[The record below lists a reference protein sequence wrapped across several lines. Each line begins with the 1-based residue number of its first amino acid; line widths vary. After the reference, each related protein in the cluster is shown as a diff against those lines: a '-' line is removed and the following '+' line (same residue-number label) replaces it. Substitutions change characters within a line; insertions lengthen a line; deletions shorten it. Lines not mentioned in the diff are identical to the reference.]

1 MITALL
7 LGILLGFA
15 LSIPPGPLA
24 VAVIKKSFEGRF
36 RPAFMTGLGAAVMDV
51 VYILAATFA
60 SSALVV
66 AFSSIFLRYK
76 WLSLLFQVLC
86 VAVLVLL
93 GLKYLRQKHKA
104 PPPALAPGGQAAQS
118 KPSPASPFWV
128 GVLIAFMNLASP
140 TFLPAMIAS
149 VSYLHGEGI
158 LERGFWESVLYSTG
172 FGVGTLLWFTSLTR
186 FLIKQREKLSSNFIS
201 SIYKFAGGTFILFA
215 LILVYKIVMHTNW
228 KTLF

>member
-7 LGILLGFA
+7 LGILLGFV

-36 RPAFMTGLGAAVMDV
+36 LPAFMTGLGAAVMDV
-51 VYILAATFA
+51 VYTLAATFA

-66 AFSSIFLRYK
+66 ALSSLFVRFK
-76 WLSLLFQVLC
+76 WLSFLFQMLC
-86 VAVLVLL
+86 VIVLVIL
-93 GLKYLRQKHKA
+93 GLKYLRQKHQTHSA
-104 PPPALAPGGQAAQS
+104 ALSASGEN

-149 VSYLHGEGI
+149 VSYLHGEGL
-158 LERGFWESVLYSTG
+158 LERGFWESLLYSTG
-172 FGVGTLLWFTSLTR
+172 FGFGTLLWFFSLVR
-186 FLIKQREKLSSNFIS
+186 FLIKQRKKLSSNFIS

-215 LILVYKIVMHTNW
+215 LVLAYKIIRYTPW
-228 KTLF
+228 ESFF

>member
-7 LGILLGFA
+7 LGILLGFV

-36 RPAFMTGLGAAVMDV
+36 LPAFMTGLGAAVMDV
-51 VYILAATFA
+51 GYTLVATFA

-66 AFSSIFLRYK
+66 SLSSLFVRFK
-76 WLSLLFQVLC
+76 WLSLLFQLLC
-86 VAVLVLL
+86 VVVLVLL

-104 PPPALAPGGQAAQS
+104 ASVALSSSEEGS
-118 KPSPASPFWV
+118 KPSQASPFWV

-149 VSYLHGEGI
+149 VSYLHGEGM
-158 LERGFWESVLYSTG
+158 LDPGFWESVLYSTG
-172 FGVGTLLWFTSLTR
+172 FGVGTLLWFFSLAR
-186 FLIKQREKLSSNFIS
+186 FLISQRKKLSSNFIT

-215 LILVYKIVMHTNW
+215 LMLIYKIVITTNW
-228 KTLF
+228 NVLF

>member
-1 MITALL
+1 MLTALL
-7 LGILLGFA
+7 LGILLGFV

-36 RPAFMTGLGAAVMDV
+36 LPAFMTGLGAAVMDIGYTLV
-51 VYILAATFA
+51 ATFA

-66 AFSSIFLRYK
+66 GLSSLFVRFK
-76 WLSLLFQVLC
+76 WLSLLFQLLC
-86 VAVLVLL
+86 VVVLVVL

-104 PPPALAPGGQAAQS
+104 PTTTLSSTGEIIPN

-149 VSYLHGEGI
+149 VSYLHGEGM
-158 LERGFWESVLYSTG
+158 LERGFWESVLYSVG
-172 FGVGTLLWFTSLTR
+172 FGLGTLVWFFSLAR
-186 FLIKQREKLSSNFIS
+186 FLIKQRKKLSSNFIS
-201 SIYKFAGGTFILFA
+201 SIYKFAGATFILFA
-215 LILVYKIVMHTNW
+215 LVLVYKIVIYTNW